1 MKKIKVAY
9 ITREDPKDKN
19 KWSGIP
25 FNIHKC
31 LKKAGFQVIRIG
43 PITHHYEKILKII
56 EKVYRFFK
64 IKYDPQRSIV
74 LSQLLAKK
82 ILKEIQN
89 REIDLILVHD
99 CPLVSFLNSKIP
111 LIVWTD
117 LTFDLY
123 HKTYFLNFSKFHK
136 NSIKNG
142 NYLENL
148 TLKKA
153 KLIIYASDYAASSAN
168 KKYKISNNLVKVLPF
183 GVDINPLNKKKFTI
197 IKKKRI
203 VTRKKEAIFLSVGVD
218 WNRKNMHKSIEVIEK
233 LNCINIKSKIIIV
246 GSVPPSGYKIPKYV
260 EIIPFLYKQ
269 KKSDKNILH
278 NLYSKSHYFILLSKA
293 EAFGIVINEASCYGL
308 PVITNYIDGLKYI
321 ADKNYSILNNKNL
334 SPSKIAHKISLI
346 NNNSNRYNR
355 YSNNSYLSSL
365 EKHWYNI
372 AIELKK
378 IIYQII

>member
-56 EKVYRFFK
+56 EKVYKFFK

-168 KKYKISNNLVKVLPF
+168 KKYKISNNLIKVLPF
-183 GVDINPLNKKKFTI
+183 GVDLNPLNKKKFTTL
-197 IKKKRI
+197 KKKRI

-260 EIIPFLYKQ
+260 EIIPFLNKQ

>member
-56 EKVYRFFK
+56 EKVYKFFK

-197 IKKKRI
+197 LKKKRI

-260 EIIPFLYKQ
+260 EIIPFLNKQ

-346 NNNSNRYNR
+346 NNNSNKYNR

>member
-19 KWSGIP
+19 KWSGTP

-56 EKVYRFFK
+56 EKVYKFFK

-142 NYLENL
+142 NFLENL

-168 KKYKISNNLVKVLPF
+168 KKYKISNNLIKVLPF
-183 GVDINPLNKKKFTI
+183 GVDLNPLNKKKFI
-197 IKKKRI
+197 ILKKKRI
-203 VTRKKEAIFLSVGVD
+203 VARKKEAIFLSVGVD

-260 EIIPFLYKQ
+260 EIIPFLNKQ

-278 NLYSKSHYFILLSKA
+278 HLYSKSHYFILLSKA
-293 EAFGIVINEASCYGL
+293 EAFGLVINEASCYGL
-308 PVITNYIDGLKYI
+308 PVITNNIDGLKYV
-321 ADKNYSILNNKNL
+321 ADKNYSILNNKSL

-346 NNNSNRYNR
+346 NNNSNKYNR

-365 EKHWYNI
+365 EKHWSNVG
-372 AIELKK
+372 IELKK

>member
-56 EKVYRFFK
+56 EKVYKFFK

-142 NYLENL
+142 NFLENL

-168 KKYKISNNLVKVLPF
+168 KKYKISNNLIKVLPF

-260 EIIPFLYKQ
+260 EIIPFLNKQ

-278 NLYSKSHYFILLSKA
+278 YLYSKSHYFILLSKA

-346 NNNSNRYNR
+346 NNNSNKYNR

-365 EKHWYNI
+365 EKHWSNVG
-372 AIELKK
+372 IELKK

>member
-56 EKVYRFFK
+56 EKVYKFFK

-82 ILKEIQN
+82 ILKEVQN

-197 IKKKRI
+197 LKKKRI

-260 EIIPFLYKQ
+260 EIIPFLNKQ

-346 NNNSNRYNR
+346 NNNSNKYNR

>member
-56 EKVYRFFK
+56 EKVYKFFK

-168 KKYKISNNLVKVLPF
+168 KKYKISNNLIKVLPF

-197 IKKKRI
+197 LKKKRI

-260 EIIPFLYKQ
+260 EIIPFLNKQ

>member
-168 KKYKISNNLVKVLPF
+168 KKYKISNNLVK
-183 GVDINPLNKKKFTI
+183 T
-197 IKKKRI
+197 
-203 VTRKKEAIFLSVGVD
+203 A
-218 WNRKNMHKSIEVIEK
+218 
-233 LNCINIKSKIIIV
+233 
-246 GSVPPSGYKIPKYV
+246 
-260 EIIPFLYKQ
+260 
-269 KKSDKNILH
+269 
-278 NLYSKSHYFILLSKA
+278 
-293 EAFGIVINEASCYGL
+293 
-308 PVITNYIDGLKYI
+308 
-321 ADKNYSILNNKNL
+321 
-334 SPSKIAHKISLI
+334 
-346 NNNSNRYNR
+346 NS
-355 YSNNSYLSSL
+355 
-365 EKHWYNI
+365 
-372 AIELKK
+372 
-378 IIYQII
+378 

>member
-43 PITHHYEKILKII
+43 PITHHYEKILKIN
-56 EKVYRFFK
+56 EKVYKFFK

-197 IKKKRI
+197 LKKKRI

-260 EIIPFLYKQ
+260 EIIPFLNKQ

-346 NNNSNRYNR
+346 NNNSNKYNR

>member
-56 EKVYRFFK
+56 EKVYKFFK

-168 KKYKISNNLVKVLPF
+168 KKYKISNNLIKVLPF
-183 GVDINPLNKKKFTI
+183 GVDLNPLNKKKFTTL
-197 IKKKRI
+197 KKKRI

-260 EIIPFLYKQ
+260 EIIPFLNKQ
-269 KKSDKNILH
+269 KKRDKNILH